1 MKNKSI
7 FKILPSLFI
16 CICIALG
23 LSACN
28 TTDQEITEYIN
39 ANGKTFTF
47 TTVTT
52 PKSSSLQ
59 AVAYTSTLTSAEITQ
74 TNNDMNSLISYYN
87 WNSTQVSGRG
97 PTLGYNCHS
106 YAWYSQTT
114 SNNRWINQYYFNTS
128 TGQYTTTANLSKY
141 WTDGSYSLITSVSGT
156 SIPSSVANGSKVFYA
171 TGDHSAIKTS
181 STQFTSKW
189 GAAGLYTHS
198 PGHAPYD
205 TTTIRYYKY
214 YKK

>member
-1 MKNKSI
+1 MINSNISKRVPP
-7 FKILPSLFI
+7 LLI
-16 CICIALG
+16 CLCIAFG
-23 LSACN
+23 LSACS

-39 ANGKTFTF
+39 ANGKSFTF
-47 TTVTT
+47 TSVST
-52 PKSSSLQ
+52 PKNSSLQ
-59 AVAYTSTLTSAEITQ
+59 AIAYTSTLTSEEITDI
-74 TNNDMNSLISYYN
+74 NDDMDSLISTYN
-87 WNSTQVSGRG
+87 WNSSQVSGRG
-97 PTLGYNCHS
+97 PTLDYNCHS
-106 YAWYSQTT
+106 YSWYSQAT
-114 SNNRWINQYYFNTS
+114 SNSRWINQYYFNTN

-156 SIPSSVANGSKVFYA
+156 SIPSSAANGSKVFYA

-181 STQFTSKW
+181 SSQFTSKW

-205 TTTIRYYKY
+205 TTTISYYKY